1 MRRAVVS
8 SSSILRNNPPLR
20 RRFPS
25 FVFFVESNSP
35 FFAKRC
41 SRRLLGGSNPLKKKS
56 FLSTTLTTVQRKEE
70 DTKTK
75 GGDVNVKFPFSP
87 TQAHAYASVLE
98 RAIFT
103 KWSKKFLDAMPMP
116 LGGEKVL
123 DAACGTGA
131 TSREIAMRLGD
142 QDRFSKVVGVDASE
156 GMVSEARKKGREEE
170 QKGAAPIEYIVSP
183 MEEFTTTTTTN
194 NNNNTKEF
202 DRAYCHQGAQFFSD
216 RDRALANIHKSL
228 KPGAHFNLAVWAPV
242 KGQKLF
248 EILRDCLIEC
258 GKEEWVPILLKPFS
272 YAGDHESTSRVDAV
286 DALESDLIK
295 AGFENVDVVFE
306 RDTVR
311 FDSLDEAL
319 KVISVAPFGVELMND
334 AKLFEKFTRKFK
346 TKMLTEGS
354 DVGDRERTNDDLSQR
369 IKSGTDG
376 GDEVVVTMMS
386 FFAHCNKPW
395 AAGGIQSSSFKC

>member
-1 MRRAVVS
+1 MRRALVS
-8 SSSILRNNPPLR
+8 SSSILRNNPLL

-25 FVFFVESNSP
+25 FVFFESP
-35 FFAKRC
+35 FARC
-41 SRRLLGGSNPLKKKS
+41 SNLLGGSNPLKKS
-56 FLSTTLTTVQRKEE
+56 FLSTTLTNLKRKEE

-183 MEEFTTTTTTN
+183 MEEFTTTTT
-194 NNNNTKEF
+194 NNNTKEF

>member
-1 MRRAVVS
+1 MRRALVS

-25 FVFFVESNSP
+25 FVFVESP
-35 FFAKRC
+35 FAKRC
-41 SRRLLGGSNPLKKKS
+41 SRLLGGSNPLKKKS

-183 MEEFTTTTTTN
+183 MEEFTTTTT
-194 NNNNTKEF
+194 NNNTKEF

>member
-1 MRRAVVS
+1 MRRAV
-8 SSSILRNNPPLR
+8 SSSILRNPL

-25 FVFFVESNSP
+25 FVFVESP
-35 FFAKRC
+35 FAKRC
-41 SRRLLGGSNPLKKKS
+41 SSRLLGGSNPLKKKS
-56 FLSTTLTTVQRKEE
+56 FLSTTLTTLQRKEE

-142 QDRFSKVVGVDASE
+142 EDRFSKVVGVDASE

-183 MEEFTTTTTTN
+183 MEEFTTTTTT

>member
-25 FVFFVESNSP
+25 FVFVESP
-35 FFAKRC
+35 FAKRC
-41 SRRLLGGSNPLKKKS
+41 SRLLGGSNPLKKKS
-56 FLSTTLTTVQRKEE
+56 FLSTTLTTLQRKEE

-183 MEEFTTTTTTN
+183 MEEFTTTTTT

>member
-1 MRRAVVS
+1 MRRAV
-8 SSSILRNNPPLR
+8 SSSILRNPL

-25 FVFFVESNSP
+25 FVFVESP
-35 FFAKRC
+35 FARC
-41 SRRLLGGSNPLKKKS
+41 SLLGGSPLKS
-56 FLSTTLTTVQRKEE
+56 FLSTTLTTLQRKEE
-70 DTKTK
+70 DTTK
-75 GGDVNVKFPFSP
+75 GGDVVKFPFSP

-183 MEEFTTTTTTN
+183 MEEFTTTTTT
-194 NNNNTKEF
+194 NNNTKEF

>member
-1 MRRAVVS
+1 MRRALVS

-25 FVFFVESNSP
+25 FVFFVESSP
-35 FFAKRC
+35 FAKRC

-56 FLSTTLTTVQRKEE
+56 FLSTTLTTLQRKEE

-183 MEEFTTTTTTN
+183 MEEFTTTTTT

>member
-1 MRRAVVS
+1 MRRALV
-8 SSSILRNNPPLR
+8 SSSILRNPLL

-25 FVFFVESNSP
+25 FVFVESP
-35 FFAKRC
+35 FAKRC
-41 SRRLLGGSNPLKKKS
+41 SRLLGGSNPLKKKS

-354 DVGDRERTNDDLSQR
+354 DVGDRERANDDLSQR

>member
-1 MRRAVVS
+1 MRRALVS
-8 SSSILRNNPPLR
+8 SSSILRNNPLLR

-25 FVFFVESNSP
+25 FVFFVESSP
-35 FFAKRC
+35 FAKRC
-41 SRRLLGGSNPLKKKS
+41 SRLLGGSNPLKKKS
-56 FLSTTLTTVQRKEE
+56 FLSTTLTTLQRKEE

-194 NNNNTKEF
+194 NNTKEF

-272 YAGDHESTSRVDAV
+272 YAGDHESTSRVDAI
-286 DALESDLIK
+286 DALETDLIK

>member
-1 MRRAVVS
+1 MVVSIYQTIMRRVV
-8 SSSILRNNPPLR
+8 SSSILRNPLL

-25 FVFFVESNSP
+25 FVFVESP
-35 FFAKRC
+35 FARC
-41 SRRLLGGSNPLKKKS
+41 SSLLGGSPLKS
-56 FLSTTLTTVQRKEE
+56 FLSTTLTTQRKEE

-183 MEEFTTTTTTN
+183 MEEFTTTTTTNN

>member
-1 MRRAVVS
+1 MRRAV
-8 SSSILRNNPPLR
+8 SSSILRNPL

-25 FVFFVESNSP
+25 FVFVESP
-35 FFAKRC
+35 FARC
-41 SRRLLGGSNPLKKKS
+41 SSLLGGSPLKS
-56 FLSTTLTTVQRKEE
+56 FLSTTLTTQRKEE
-70 DTKTK
+70 DTTK
-75 GGDVNVKFPFSP
+75 GGDVVKFPFSP

-156 GMVSEARKKGREEE
+156 GMVSEARKEGREEE

-183 MEEFTTTTTTN
+183 MEEFTTTTTT
-194 NNNNTKEF
+194 NNNTKEF

>member
-1 MRRAVVS
+1 MRRAV
-8 SSSILRNNPPLR
+8 SSILRNPLR
-20 RRFPS
+20 RYSPPS
-25 FVFFVESNSP
+25 FVFFVESP
-35 FFAKRC
+35 FFARC
-41 SRRLLGGSNPLKKKS
+41 SSLLGGSPLKS
-56 FLSTTLTTVQRKEE
+56 FLSTTLTTQRKEE
-70 DTKTK
+70 DTTK
-75 GGDVNVKFPFSP
+75 GDVVKFPFSP

-183 MEEFTTTTTTN
+183 MEEFTTTT
-194 NNNNTKEF
+194 NNNTKEF

>member
-8 SSSILRNNPPLR
+8 SSSILRNNPLL

-25 FVFFVESNSP
+25 FVFVESSP
-35 FFAKRC
+35 FAKRC
-41 SRRLLGGSNPLKKKS
+41 SSRLLGGSNPLKKS
-56 FLSTTLTTVQRKEE
+56 FLSTTLTTLQRKEE

-183 MEEFTTTTTTN
+183 MEEFTTTTTT

>member
-1 MRRAVVS
+1 MRRALV
-8 SSSILRNNPPLR
+8 SSSILRNPLL

-25 FVFFVESNSP
+25 FVFVESP
-35 FFAKRC
+35 FAKRC
-41 SRRLLGGSNPLKKKS
+41 SRLLGGSNPLKKKS
-56 FLSTTLTTVQRKEE
+56 FLSTTLTTLQRKEE

-183 MEEFTTTTTTN
+183 MEEFTTTTTT

>member
-1 MRRAVVS
+1 MVVSIYQTIMRRAV
-8 SSSILRNNPPLR
+8 SSSILRNPL

-25 FVFFVESNSP
+25 FVFVESP
-35 FFAKRC
+35 FARC
-41 SRRLLGGSNPLKKKS
+41 SLLGGSPLKS
-56 FLSTTLTTVQRKEE
+56 FLSTTLTTQRKEE
-70 DTKTK
+70 DTTK

-183 MEEFTTTTTTN
+183 MEEFTTTTT
-194 NNNNTKEF
+194 NNNTKEF

>member
-1 MRRAVVS
+1 MRRALV
-8 SSSILRNNPPLR
+8 SSSILRNPLLR
-20 RRFPS
+20 RRYSPPS
-25 FVFFVESNSP
+25 FVFFVESSP
-35 FFAKRC
+35 FFARC
-41 SRRLLGGSNPLKKKS
+41 SSLLGGSPLKKS
-56 FLSTTLTTVQRKEE
+56 FLSTTLTTLQRKEE

-156 GMVSEARKKGREEE
+156 GMVSEARKKGREDE

-183 MEEFTTTTTTN
+183 MEEFTTTTTN
-194 NNNNTKEF
+194 NNNNSKEF

>member
-1 MRRAVVS
+1 
-8 SSSILRNNPPLR
+8 
-20 RRFPS
+20 
-25 FVFFVESNSP
+25 
-35 FFAKRC
+35 
-41 SRRLLGGSNPLKKKS
+41 
-56 FLSTTLTTVQRKEE
+56 
-70 DTKTK
+70 
-75 GGDVNVKFPFSP
+75 
-87 TQAHAYASVLE
+87 VLE

-142 QDRFSKVVGVDASE
+142 EDRFSKVVGVDASE
-156 GMVSEARKKGREEE
+156 GMVSEARKKGRKEE

-183 MEEFTTTTTTN
+183 MEEFTTTTTT
-194 NNNNTKEF
+194 NNNTKEF